1 MGLGAA
7 WFSPVL
13 EGGLWCVR
21 IRCPAVPS
29 SLFCS
34 WNRCF
39 QSVLVHIQLLWELVL
54 LGEPLV
60 VVAPSPTMSS
70 EVVLA
75 LARYQA
81 RTQSPACSLQS
92 CRWPIGRP

>member
-1 MGLGAA
+1 MSRVVAARRGWGLRG
-7 WFSPVL
+7 SGL
-13 EGGLWCVR
+13 EGSLWRVCT
-21 IRCPAVPS
+21 RCPAVPA

-34 WNRCF
+34 GNRCF
-39 QSVLVHIQLLWELVL
+39 QSVLVHVQLLWELVL

-75 LARYQA
+75 LARYQT
-81 RTQSPACSLQS
+81 RTRSPAGGC
-92 CRWPIGRP
+92 